1 MQQLNAC
8 DILNRGQLFYLI
20 VSLETAMK
28 DHAKIIPCLDV
39 KVVDGVP
46 SVVKGVKFVDLKRQG
61 DPVEFAKRYQKQ
73 GADELIFL
81 DITASHEGRKT
92 MVDVARKVADVVD
105 IPFAV
110 GGGIGSIDGIRSILD
125 AGTDKV
131 GINTAAVKNPDF
143 VKEASRAFGQ
153 ERITV
158 AVDARRNFEV
168 KPGVNIYEMEDGSR
182 AWFEL
187 VIYGGRTPIGI
198 DAIDWCR
205 KMESFGAGEILPTSM
220 DRDGTNIGY
229 DLPLTAAICDAIDI
243 PVIAS
248 GGASTPQ
255 HILEAFTVA
264 KADAALAAGMFH
276 RGEYTVGQVKQYL
289 KEKGINVA

>member
-1 MQQLNAC
+1 
-8 DILNRGQLFYLI
+8 
-20 VSLETAMK
+20 MK
-28 DHAKIIPCLDV
+28 SYEKIIPCLDV
-39 KVVDGVP
+39 KVVEGIP

-61 DPVEFAKRYQKQ
+61 DPVLFAKRYQDQ

-92 MVDVARKVADVVD
+92 MVDVAKKVAESVD

-110 GGGIGSIDGIRSILD
+110 GGGIGSIEGIREILN

-131 GINTAAVKNPDF
+131 GINTAAVKNPEF
-143 VKEASRAFGQ
+143 VKEAASAFGS

-158 AVDARRNFEV
+158 AVDARRNTKIV
-168 KPGVNIYEMEDGSR
+168 PGVNVYEMEDGSK

-187 VIYGGRTPIGI
+187 VIYGGRTPMGI

-205 KMESFGAGEILPTSM
+205 KMEDYGAGEILPTSM

-229 DLPLTAAICDAIDI
+229 DLPLTKAICDAIDI

-264 KADAALAAGMFH
+264 HADAALAAGMFH

-289 KEKGINVA
+289 KANGINVR

>member
-1 MQQLNAC
+1 
-8 DILNRGQLFYLI
+8 
-20 VSLETAMK
+20 MK
-28 DHAKIIPCLDV
+28 DYAEIIPCLDV

-46 SVVKGVKFVDLKRQG
+46 SVVKGVKFVDLKLQG
-61 DPVEFAKRYQKQ
+61 DPVEFAKRYQEQ

-92 MVDVARKVADVVD
+92 MLDVARRVASAVE

-110 GGGIGSIDGIRSILD
+110 GGGIGAIEDIREILN
-125 AGTDKV
+125 AGADKV

-143 VKEASRAFGQ
+143 VKEASKTFGK

-158 AVDARRNFEV
+158 AVDARRNFEIL
-168 KPGVNIYEMEDGSR
+168 PGVNVFEMEDGSK

-187 VIYGGRTPIGI
+187 VIYGGRTPVGI

-205 KMESFGAGEILPTSM
+205 RMEDFGAGEILPTSM

-229 DLPLTAAICDAIDI
+229 DLPLTRAICEAVDI

-248 GGASTPQ
+248 GGAAAPH

-264 KADAALAAGMFH
+264 GADAALAAGMFH

-289 KEKGINVA
+289 KEKGIKVR

>member
-1 MQQLNAC
+1 
-8 DILNRGQLFYLI
+8 
-20 VSLETAMK
+20 MK
-28 DHAKIIPCLDV
+28 SYAKVVPCLDV
-39 KVVDGVP
+39 KVVDGQP

-61 DPVEFAKRYQKQ
+61 DPVEFAKRYQEQ
-73 GADELIFL
+73 GADELVFL

-92 MVDVARKVADVVD
+92 MVDVARKVADAVD

-110 GGGIGSIDGIRSILD
+110 GGGIGSLEGIKQILD
-125 AGTDKV
+125 AGADKV

-143 VKEASRAFGQ
+143 VKEAASAFGSNC
-153 ERITV
+153 ITL
-158 AVDARRNFEV
+158 AVDARRNPDIV
-168 KPGVNIYEMEDGSR
+168 PGVNVYEMEDGTK

-187 VIYGGRTPIGI
+187 VIYGGRKPVGI

-205 KMESFGAGEILPTSM
+205 KMGDFGAGELLPTSM

-229 DLPLTAAICDAIDI
+229 DLPLTRAICDTVNI

-248 GGASTPQ
+248 GGASTPA

-264 KADAALAAGMFH
+264 NADSALAAGMFH
-276 RGEYTVGQVKQYL
+276 RGEYTVGQVKDYL
-289 KEKGINVA
+289 EAKGINVRR

>member
-1 MQQLNAC
+1 MN
-8 DILNRGQLFYLI
+8 DY
-20 VSLETAMK
+20 
-28 DHAKIIPCLDV
+28 AKIVPCLDV

-46 SVVKGVKFVDLKRQG
+46 SVVKGTKFVDLKRQG
-61 DPVEFAKRYQKQ
+61 DPVEFARRYQEQ
-73 GADELIFL
+73 GADELVFL
-81 DITASHEGRKT
+81 DITASHEGRRT

-110 GGGIGSIDGIRSILD
+110 GGGISSLEGIKQILD
-125 AGTDKV
+125 AGADKV

-143 VKEASRAFGQ
+143 VKEAASAFGSNH
-153 ERITV
+153 ITL
-158 AVDARRNFEV
+158 AVDARRNADII
-168 KPGVNIYEMEDGSR
+168 PGVNVYEMEDGTK

-187 VIYGGRTPIGI
+187 VIYGGREPMGI
-198 DAIDWCR
+198 DAIEWCR
-205 KMESFGAGEILPTSM
+205 KMESFGAGELLPTSM

-229 DLPLTAAICDAIDI
+229 DLPLTKAICEAVKI

-264 KADAALAAGMFH
+264 NAEAALAAGMFH
-276 RGEYTVGQVKQYL
+276 RGEYTVGQVKDYL
-289 KEKGINVA
+289 ESKGIRVRR

>member
-1 MQQLNAC
+1 
-8 DILNRGQLFYLI
+8 
-20 VSLETAMK
+20 MK
-28 DHAKIIPCLDV
+28 EYAKIVPCLDT

-46 SVVKGVKFVDLKRQG
+46 SVVKGVKFVDIKRQG
-61 DPVEFAKRYQKQ
+61 DPVEFAKRYQEQ

-92 MVDVARKVADVVD
+92 MVEVARKVADSID

-110 GGGIGSIDGIRSILD
+110 GGGISSREEIEDILA
-125 AGTDKV
+125 AGADKV

-143 VKEASRAFGQ
+143 VRDAAQAFGSSK
-153 ERITV
+153 ITV
-158 AVDARRNFEV
+158 AVDARRNFGIS
-168 KPGVNIYEMEDGSR
+168 PGKNIYEMEDGSQ

-187 VIYGGRTPIGI
+187 VIYGGRQPMGI

-205 KMESFGAGEILPTSM
+205 KAEQLGAGELLPTSM

-229 DLPLTAAICDAIDI
+229 DIPLTKAICDAVDI

-255 HILEAFTVA
+255 HILEAFEKA
-264 KADAALAAGMFH
+264 GADAALAAGMFH
-276 RGEYTVGQVKQYL
+276 RGEYTIGQVKEFL
-289 KEKGINVA
+289 KSKGIKVRCKIQDLLAYCGQNTSVAP

>member
-1 MQQLNAC
+1 
-8 DILNRGQLFYLI
+8 
-20 VSLETAMK
+20 MK
-28 DHAKIIPCLDV
+28 SYEKIIPCLDV
-39 KVVDGVP
+39 KVVDGIP

-61 DPVEFAKRYQKQ
+61 DPVEFAKRYQEQ

-92 MVDVARKVADVVD
+92 MVDVARKVADAVD

-110 GGGIGSIDGIRSILD
+110 GGGIGSIQSIGEILN

-131 GINTAAVKNPDF
+131 GINTAAVKNPEF
-143 VKEASRAFGQ
+143 VKEAVKAFGS
-153 ERITV
+153 ERITI
-158 AVDARRNFEV
+158 AVDARRNPKIV
-168 KPGVNIYEMEDGSR
+168 PGANIYEMEDGSK

-187 VIYGGRTPIGI
+187 VIYGGRTPVGI

-205 KMESFGAGEILPTSM
+205 KMEEHGAGEILPTSM

-229 DLPLTAAICDAIDI
+229 DLPLTKAICDAVDI

-264 KADAALAAGMFH
+264 HADAALAAGMFH
-276 RGEYTVGQVKQYL
+276 RSEYTVGQVKEYL
-289 KEKGINVA
+289 KAKGINVR

>member
-1 MQQLNAC
+1 
-8 DILNRGQLFYLI
+8 
-20 VSLETAMK
+20 
-28 DHAKIIPCLDV
+28 V

-61 DPVEFAKRYQKQ
+61 DPVKFARRYQEQ

-81 DITASHEGRKT
+81 DITASHEGRGT

-110 GGGIGSIDGIRSILD
+110 GGGIGTIEGIKELLD

-143 VKEASRAFGQ
+143 VKEASKTFGP

-158 AVDARRNFEV
+158 AVDARRNADIR
-168 KPGVNIYEMEDGSR
+168 PGVNVYEMEDGSK

-187 VIYGGRTPIGI
+187 VIYGGREPVGI

-205 KMESFGAGEILPTSM
+205 KMEEFGAGEILPTSM

-255 HILEAFTVA
+255 HILEAFTIA
-264 KADAALAAGMFH
+264 HADAALAAGMFH
-276 RGEYTVGQVKQYL
+276 RGEYTVGQVKDYL
-289 KEKGINVA
+289 RENGINVR